1 MVRSLI
7 YFPRFCSASTGN
19 ARWTDKIGAKNPR
32 RDLAVVLGGSHSAVG
47 LRWRAAGCRYAGA
60 DGYGHSRGYGHVDA
74 EPYRY
79 SYTRPNRPNSHAASD
94 TYRHPDADP
103 HRHIDTGADGYRNAG
118 ADGHVDAGTDCHSN
132 PVANR
137 HPDAGTDYHAHAGT
151 NRYADARTD
160 SHANA
165 GADGHADAGA
175 DSYANAGAYGHTD
188 AGADGHTNTGDDGHA
203 NAGADGHANAGAAYF
218 RTDLRICLSI
228 DRIITTVANKGSGVL
243 IEGGYV
249 VTNAHV
255 VWPYATVRVVFP
267 DGSEF
272 LEVPV
277 KGLDLLA
284 DLAVLGPIDPPTGA
298 VELVDGESLPI
309 GSETFV
315 IGYPK
320 VTEEFPRPTI
330 VRGLLSRVVEMEF
343 VGITNLQIDA
353 ALAPGHSGSALVSDR
368 GEVIGITGFA
378 ITDANFGVA
387 TSSGDILPRV
397 RQLIAGEDP
406 SQLGD
411 RRVPLEGA
419 ALSHEIALENL
430 WAQGSYVIDEL
441 PGSIINIDLKGD
453 QGGELAIVNSLSS
466 LLLYLDSGNSG
477 AATGSFAVEYRG
489 PNFLIVQRWAETPS
503 KFTLTSS
510 HRLIPIHDPGR
521 WQANTSGRVGP
532 REHGFPWGH

>member
-1 MVRSLI
+1 MLEFVPALLVRSLI

-165 GADGHADAGA
+165 GADGHVDAGA
-175 DSYANAGAYGHTD
+175 DRYANAGSRRRNRRPPNANGSKPATPTPEPTD
-188 AGADGHTNTGDDGHA
+188 TAPTPEPLTSAQI
-203 NAGADGHANAGAAYF
+203 F
-218 RTDLRICLSI
+218 ESVSPSI
-228 DRIITTVANKGSGVL
+228 VFITTVANKGSGVL

-397 RQLIAGEDP
+397 RQLC
-406 SQLGD
+406 
-411 RRVPLEGA
+411 RRRPVP
-419 ALSHEIALENL
+419 
-430 WAQGSYVIDEL
+430 
-441 PGSIINIDLKGD
+441 
-453 QGGELAIVNSLSS
+453 
-466 LLLYLDSGNSG
+466 
-477 AATGSFAVEYRG
+477 TR
-489 PNFLIVQRWAETPS
+489 
-503 KFTLTSS
+503 
-510 HRLIPIHDPGR
+510 
-521 WQANTSGRVGP
+521 
-532 REHGFPWGH
+532 

>member
-1 MVRSLI
+1 MLLGFRVSIALL
-7 YFPRFCSASTGN
+7 CAVAVALLSACNGGPPVVDTPEQTATVTIEATATSTPSP
-19 ARWTDKIGAKNPR
+19 TDTLTLDPTATPTPTPTDTPTAIPTDTSTPAPT
-32 RDLAVVLGGSHSAVG
+32 DTATPEPTDTATPEPTATSTPDPTATPTPEPTDTPTPEPTDTPTPEPTATPTPAPLTSAQIFESV
-47 LRWRAAGCRYAGA
+47 
-60 DGYGHSRGYGHVDA
+60 S
-74 EPYRY
+74 P
-79 SYTRPNRPNSHAASD
+79 
-94 TYRHPDADP
+94 
-103 HRHIDTGADGYRNAG
+103 
-118 ADGHVDAGTDCHSN
+118 
-132 PVANR
+132 
-137 HPDAGTDYHAHAGT
+137 
-151 NRYADARTD
+151 
-160 SHANA
+160 
-165 GADGHADAGA
+165 
-175 DSYANAGAYGHTD
+175 
-188 AGADGHTNTGDDGHA
+188 
-203 NAGADGHANAGAAYF
+203 
-218 RTDLRICLSI
+218 SI
-228 DRIITTVANKGSGVL
+228 VFIKTIANKGSGVL

-419 ALSHEIALENL
+419 ALRHEIALENL

-466 LLLYLDSGNSG
+466 LLLYLDSGN
-477 AATGSFAVEYRG
+477 
-489 PNFLIVQRWAETPS
+489 
-503 KFTLTSS
+503 
-510 HRLIPIHDPGR
+510 
-521 WQANTSGRVGP
+521 
-532 REHGFPWGH
+532 